1 MGFKLSILQAT
12 SNKIVIVLKKV
23 IHRKAVQLLLSFKF
37 HDSTIALVRTLPNVK
52 WSKTLR
58 CWYLPFTDVNLRKV
72 KHVLGNKVVFKVD
85 SSVRDSDIKIREI
98 LPKKQVLTETH
109 KIFIKGYKK
118 YLYGLRFSDSTVH
131 TYTNFMMDLVNYTGS
146 KAYAEIDNQD
156 ITHFVEDVVVSRQ
169 YAISTHRQIVSAI
182 KHFKDFVTDSAID
195 ELILKR
201 PTKSVILPTVL
212 SKEEIID
219 LLSCTRNLKHRAIL
233 ALIYSAGL
241 RISELI
247 NLRLCDIDVDRRQ
260 VIVKNSKGR
269 KDRHI
274 ILAESFIPLLYNYI
288 QSYMPKVYFA
298 EGKPGKPYGDTSIR
312 AFLKRSCRLA
322 KIKKRVTPHTLR
334 HSYATHLL
342 ENGTDIRYIQELLG
356 HARPETTMIYTHVSK
371 KDLLRIVSPLDLALK
386 QVMSDDKM
394 HNKVLLSRNLER

>member
-1 MGFKLSILQAT
+1 LQAT
-12 SNKIVIVLKKV
+12 SNKIVIILKKV
-23 IHRKAVQLLLSFKF
+23 IHRKAVQLLLLFKY
-37 HDSTIALVRTLPNVK
+37 HDPTIALIRTLPNIK

-58 CWYLPFTDVNLRKV
+58 CWYLPFTNDSLRRV
-72 KHVLGNKVVFKVD
+72 KHVLGNKVTFKVD
-85 SSVRDSDIKIREI
+85 GSVRDSGIKIREV
-98 LPKKQVLTETH
+98 LPKKQVLTATH
-109 KIFIKGYKK
+109 KIFIKGYVK

-131 TYTNFMMDLVNYTGS
+131 TYTNFIMDLVNYTGN
-146 KAYAEIDNQD
+146 KAYAKIDNQD
-156 ITHFVEDVVVSRQ
+156 VTHFVEDVVVSKR

-182 KHFKDFVTDSAID
+182 KHFKNFVTDSAID

-201 PTKSVILPTVL
+201 PTKSTILPTVL

-219 LLSCTRNLKHRAIL
+219 LLRCTRNLKHRAIL

-247 NLRLCDIDVDRRQ
+247 NLRLCNIDVDRRQ

-288 QSYMPKVYFA
+288 QSYTPKTYFT
-298 EGKPGKPYGDTSIR
+298 EGKPGKPYSDTSIR
-312 AFLKRSCRLA
+312 AFLKHSCKLA

-386 QVMSDDKM
+386 QVMTDDKM